1 MNTTTLGMESS
12 NFIEVSP
19 KLSNY
24 DFDGHDTLSSIAEN
38 IAHDMKWEENMKRQA
53 LNKTDYRKAGIN

>member
-1 MNTTTLGMESS
+1 MKTTTLGMESS

-24 DFDGHDTLSSIAEN
+24 DFDGNDTLTSIAAN
-38 IAHDMKWEENMKRQA
+38 IVSDIKWEENMKKQA
-53 LNKTDYRKAGIN
+53 LNKSDYRKVGRN